1 MDQSNERSQTYL
13 NPKTQAYEIRDP
25 HLLYP
30 EYLMFTRPSPLNQQ
44 SPDTLDVEIRQ
55 CYDQFDEYLQQI
67 HMMSHYARQMKAMKA
82 RDSLYY

>member
-13 NPKTQAYEIRDP
+13 NPKTQVYEIRDP

-30 EYLMFTRPSPLNQQ
+30 EYLMFTRQSPLNQQ
-44 SPDTLDVEIRQ
+44 SPDTLDNEIRQ
-55 CYDQFDEYLQQI
+55 YYDQFNEYLQQI
-67 HMMSHYARQMKAMKA
+67 HMMSHYARQMKNMKA